1 MTGNFEAKFREV
13 RLLLFIAFPGS
24 DKLLFG
30 LPQPFA
36 CRIGFL
42 QHASLGH
49 FHTFVRLI
57 ALGLKGRIP
66 GRDCGLELRSQPLL
80 DVSRL
85 LQLLRHV
92 GTNRGHFALKGLG
105 LTQCITLGLGFLG
118 ELQLR
123 LGALLPEP
131 LDLLLQLLDSGQR
144 RISFDDDVVVC
155 ALQRRQIGFQRLPV
169 LAEYLFTL
177 LHRRYPR

>member
-1 MTGNFEAKFREV
+1 LSLAFGQFALMVRNFEAEFREV
-13 RLLLFIAFPGS
+13 RLLLFIAFPGLG
-24 DKLLFG
+24 KLLFG
-30 LPQPFA
+30 LSQPFA

-57 ALGLKGRIP
+57 SLGLKGRIP

-80 DVSRL
+80 NVSRL

-92 GTNRGHFALKGLG
+92 GTNRGDFALQGLD
-105 LTQCITLGLGFLG
+105 LAQCITLGLGFLA
-118 ELQLR
+118 ELQLH
-123 LGALLPEP
+123 LGVLLPEP

-144 RISFDDDVVVC
+144 CISFDDDDIVC
-155 ALQRRQIGFQRLPV
+155 AL
-169 LAEYLFTL
+169 
-177 LHRRYPR
+177 

>member
-1 MTGNFEAKFREV
+1 MTCNFETKFRDV

-57 ALGLKGRIP
+57 PLGLKGHIP
-66 GRDCGLELRSQPLL
+66 GRDRGLELRSQPLL
-80 DVSRL
+80 NASRL

-92 GTNRGHFALKGLG
+92 GTNRGHFALQGLDVA
-105 LTQCITLGLGFLG
+105 QCITLGLGFLA
-118 ELQLR
+118 ELQLQ

-131 LDLLLQLLDSGQR
+131 LDLLLQLLDSGQSSF
-144 RISFDDDVVVC
+144 SFDDDIVV
-155 ALQRRQIGFQRLPV
+155 RV
-169 LAEYLFTL
+169 L
-177 LHRRYPR
+177 

>member
-1 MTGNFEAKFREV
+1 MTGNFEAKFRKV
-13 RLLLFIAFPGS
+13 RLLLFIAFPGF

-30 LPQPFA
+30 LSQPFA

-57 ALGLKGRIP
+57 SLGLKGRIP
-66 GRDCGLELRSQPLL
+66 GRDGGLKLRSQPLL
-80 DVSRL
+80 GFSRL
-85 LQLLRHV
+85 LQLLRHI
-92 GTNRGHFALKGLG
+92 GTNRGHFALQRLD
-105 LTQCITLGLGFLG
+105 LAHCITLGLGFLA
-118 ELQLR
+118 ELQLH

-144 RISFDDDVVVC
+144 RISFDDDVVMC
-155 ALQRRQIGFQRLPV
+155 ALQRRQIGFQRLPM
-169 LAEYLFTL
+169 LTEDLFAL
-177 LHRRYPR
+177 FHRRYP